1 MRYIVKRL
9 CSKVTKEYRDLCH
22 FLRAGSKICNMAN
35 AHFLRA
41 HFTGLSVDS

>member
-22 FLRAGSKICNMAN
+22 FLRAGLIIRNMTN
-35 AHFLRA
+35 AHFLNA
-41 HFTGLSVDS
+41 QFAGIWVDS